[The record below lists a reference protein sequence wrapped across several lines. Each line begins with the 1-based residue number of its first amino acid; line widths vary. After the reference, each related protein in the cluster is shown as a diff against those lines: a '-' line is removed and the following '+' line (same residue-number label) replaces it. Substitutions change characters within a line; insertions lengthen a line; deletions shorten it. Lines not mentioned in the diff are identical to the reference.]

1 MKCIVVFSFLAA
13 ACGLAAPVAAA
24 GDRTPVDLPALLN
37 ELDRASPQLLA
48 SRSRAEAA
56 ISVAPQREALPD
68 PKLSVSYTND
78 GLSSFTLGSSEFSNL
93 TAGWEQ
99 EVPARSVRGSAAA
112 VADAQAEAL
121 RASTGTL
128 HAKLRARV
136 ITLYAELWR
145 LDRTR
150 TLLEETRAL
159 LATATDAARARYESG
174 DGIQE
179 GLIRAHTAVRR
190 ADLDLEELALERRQ
204 VEIAL
209 GSALGRGDDP
219 AFGPALEL
227 PAVVAPIDGEAL
239 ALAAAASSPEVLQT
253 SAKERAAA
261 AQLDDARVQTKPTYS
276 WLAAYQFRGGL
287 DPMVMGGFAVR
298 LPVWKDRK
306 QMHAVAA
313 AANEHTA
320 TEHDREAAEVEARA
334 GARELATDVA
344 SIDVRLRF
352 YREAIIPQ
360 SAAAFDAAGAALSSG
375 RAEMFLVLDDF
386 GRWIDARREELALS
400 ARRVAIVASLEAMSG
415 MVLFELPA
423 SGGVQ

>member
-1 MKCIVVFSFLAA
+1 MKRIVVSLMVAA
-13 ACGLAAPVAAA
+13 VCGLAASVVA
-24 GDRTPVDLPALLN
+24 GDRAPVDLPALLD

-48 SRSRAEAA
+48 SRSRAEAGTN
-56 ISVAPQREALPD
+56 VASQREALPD

-112 VADAQAEAL
+112 VATAQAEAL
-121 RASTGTL
+121 KASTGTL
-128 HAKLRARV
+128 RARLRARV

-145 LDRTR
+145 VDRTR
-150 TLLEETRAL
+150 ALLEETREL
-159 LATATDAARARYESG
+159 LSTAADAARARYESG

-179 GLIRAHTAVRR
+179 GLIRAQTAVRR
-190 ADLDLEELALERRQ
+190 ADLGLEELALERRR

-209 GSALGRGDDP
+209 GSTLGRSEDP
-219 AFGPALEL
+219 AFGPAREL
-227 PAVVAPIDGEAL
+227 PSVVVTIDAEAL
-239 ALAAAASSPEVLQT
+239 ASASTASSPEVLAI
-253 SAKERAAA
+253 SARERAAA

-298 LPVWKDRK
+298 IPVWKDRK
-306 QMHAVAA
+306 QMHAIAA
-313 AANEHTA
+313 ATNEHTA
-320 TEHDREAAEVEARA
+320 AGHDREAAEVEARA
-334 GARELATDVA
+334 SARELANDVA
-344 SIDVRLRF
+344 SIDIRLRF

-360 SAAAFDAAGAALSSG
+360 YAAAFDAAGAALASG

-386 GRWIDARREELALS
+386 ERWIGARREELALS
-400 ARRVAIVASLEAMSG
+400 ARRVALVASLEEMTG
-415 MVLFELPA
+415 TVLFELPA